1 MIDSVETIV
10 GERVHTRGV
19 RMTAMKG
26 GLKKFRMGGVIKAA
40 AGETRVSE
48 VLKVAPYSGTG

>member
-1 MIDSVETIV
+1 MMESVKAIV
-10 GERVHTRGV
+10 GERIHTRGL